1 MAHAAESTHWYR
13 AENGQPCYEVMGA
26 NGQMRPTTLRDA
38 RKLNLVP
45 SVTTIIRC
53 ADRPGLTNWMVDQG
67 ILSALTLPRLQ
78 DEPESLWLRRVKEDS
93 KEQAKKAAER
103 GTAIHA
109 AIQRWFEGVMPGGP
123 GDMYDHCVGAEQ
135 ALHEWLG
142 KGLHCAAEESFA
154 HSLGF
159 GGKVDLHGWKEKGDI
174 AFVVDFKTKEFG
186 PDDDLRTWDEHSM
199 QLAAYR
205 EGLQMPKARAAV
217 CYVSVSH
224 PGVARLIEIKPD
236 ELERGWQ
243 CFKSLLSF
251 WQAKNRYWP
260 EYTKVAA

>member
-13 AENGQPCYEVMGA
+13 AENGEPCYEVMGA

-109 AIQRWFEGVMPGGP
+109 AIQGHYEGKPPAIEYWPHVM
-123 GDMYDHCVGAEQ
+123 GAAREVNQ
-135 ALHEWLG
+135 WLG
-142 KGLHCAAEESFA
+142 WEKWLAERPFA
-154 HSLGF
+154 HALGF
-159 GGKVDLHGWKEKGDI
+159 GGKLDLHVPL
-174 AFVVDFKTKEFG
+174 AAVVDVKTKEFG
-186 PDDDLRTWDEHSM
+186 PEDKLQTWDEHAM

-224 PGVARLIEIKPD
+224 PGVARMIEIKPD

-260 EYTKVAA
+260 EMKVAA